1 MRRLLTPMTMGLAL
15 VMAGGM
21 SVAAQ
26 DTRTRIRIQT
36 PHEPHYGA
44 DQSSQFKVEQTDKQV
59 KTLAIGASGELTL
72 KNIVGDITVKTGG
85 GKDVSVEIIRISRG
99 KTDADAKTG
108 LERVVAE
115 VTVRGER
122 GSVETRYPD
131 DKQPPYAV
139 SVAYNV
145 TAPAGT
151 QVDIDTI
158 TGNVRVTGVQGEVN
172 AKAVTGLIE
181 LTTCAR
187 VSSVRTI
194 TGTLTLT
201 DVRNDTA
208 MDVSGVSAEIR
219 LTRIKVPKLTS
230 VVVTGSITAHE
241 IQADGVSLGS
251 TSGNIEFSG
260 SVTAKGHYDFHAQSG
275 DVKLALTGGFE
286 LDGQTFSGRVETDP
300 ALKMTGTVNAGMAS
314 RLRAYRGTA
323 GDGGATVTAR
333 TFSGN
338 VWVGRKLN

>member
-1 MRRLLTPMTMGLAL
+1 
-15 VMAGGM
+15 
-21 SVAAQ
+21 
-26 DTRTRIRIQT
+26 
-36 PHEPHYGA
+36 
-44 DQSSQFKVEQTDKQV
+44 
-59 KTLAIGASGELTL
+59 
-72 KNIVGDITVKTGG
+72 
-85 GKDVSVEIIRISRG
+85 VEIVRISRG

-158 TGNVRVTGVQGEVN
+158 AGNVRVTGVQGEVN
-172 AKAVTGLIE
+172 AKAVSGQIE

-194 TGTLTLT
+194 AGGLTLT
-201 DVRNDTA
+201 DVRNDMA
-208 MDVSGVSAEIR
+208 MDVSGVSADIR
-219 LTRIKVPKLTS
+219 MTRVKVPKLTIG
-230 VVVTGSITAHE
+230 VVSGTIVAHE
-241 IQADGVSLGS
+241 IQADGVSVGT

-260 SVTAKGHYDFHAQSG
+260 SVSAKGHYDFHAQSG

-286 LDGQTFSGRVETDP
+286 LDGQSFSGRVETDP
-300 ALKMTGTVNAGMAS
+300 ALSLTSTVNAATNARRRS
-314 RLRAYRGTA
+314 LRGTA
-323 GDGGATVTAR
+323 GDGGATVVAR

>member
-1 MRRLLTPMTMGLAL
+1 MTMGLAL
-15 VMAGGM
+15 VMAGGI

-44 DQSSQFKVEQTDKQV
+44 DQSSSFKAEQTDKQV
-59 KTLAIGASGELTL
+59 KTLSIGASGELTL
-72 KNIVGDITVKTGG
+72 KNIAGDITVKTGS
-85 GKDVSVEIIRISRG
+85 GKDVSVEIVRTSRG

-122 GSVETRYPD
+122 GSVTTKYPD

-139 SVAYNV
+139 LVAYNV

-158 TGNVRVTGVQGEVN
+158 SGNVRVTGVQGEVN
-172 AKAVTGLIE
+172 AKAVSGLIE

-194 TGTLTLT
+194 SGTLTLT
-201 DVRNDTA
+201 DVQNNTV
-208 MDVSGVSAEIR
+208 MDVSGVSADIR
-219 LTRIKVPKLTS
+219 LTRVKVPKLTVG
-230 VVVTGSITAHE
+230 VVSGTIA
-241 IQADGVSLGS
+241 SL
-251 TSGNIEFSG
+251 
-260 SVTAKGHYDFHAQSG
+260 A
-275 DVKLALTGGFE
+275 
-286 LDGQTFSGRVETDP
+286 
-300 ALKMTGTVNAGMAS
+300 TGTTQT
-314 RLRAYRGTA
+314 LIFQ
-323 GDGGATVTAR
+323 ATI
-333 TFSGN
+333 N
-338 VWVGRKLN
+338 